1 MHYVLLSYLLLFWG
15 PPACDR
21 SGGAMRVYSSLS
33 PNLAFL
39 KLGIEACF
47 LKQGVSQTDFCII
60 CSILYLILLQS
71 YLTPAA
77 SQTQRCFFILSN
89 LRRCDFP

>member
-47 LKQGVSQTDFCII
+47 LKQGV
-60 CSILYLILLQS
+60 
-71 YLTPAA
+71 A
-77 SQTQRCFFILSN
+77 N
-89 LRRCDFP
+89 